1 MADAKEKHGIS
12 DWWDDVKAEFYKIVW
27 PTQQT
32 IYRQTTATVV
42 VSIVTAFIIVVIDMF
57 IQHGVD
63 LLVGL

>member
-1 MADAKEKHGIS
+1 MADTQNKRTIA
-12 DWWDDVKAEFYKIVW
+12 DWWDDVKAEFDKIVW

-32 IYRQTTATVV
+32 IYRQTVATVV
-42 VSIVTAFIIVVIDMF
+42 VSVITAFIIVFVDML